1 MVPASKEVDN
11 SLGMLSQ
18 VIILQDFMFYRLFNE
33 LQILKPSIEITV
45 MVLGCEKIS
54 SIQMQLEYYYHKD

>member
-18 VIILQDFMFYRLFNE
+18 VSILQDYMFSRLFNE

-45 MVLGCEKIS
+45 MVLGCKKIS

>member
-18 VIILQDFMFYRLFNE
+18 VSILQDFLLSRLFNE

-54 SIQMQLEYYYHKD
+54 STQMQLEYDYHKD

>member
-18 VIILQDFMFYRLFNE
+18 VSILQDFMFSRLFNE

-54 SIQMQLEYYYHKD
+54 SIQMQLEYYYRKD

>member
-18 VIILQDFMFYRLFNE
+18 VSILQDFMFSRLFNE

-54 SIQMQLEYYYHKD
+54 SMQMQLEYCYHKD

>member
-18 VIILQDFMFYRLFNE
+18 VSILQDFMFSRLFNE

-45 MVLGCEKIS
+45 MVLGCEKIP